1 MLIHKLD
8 LKFNK
13 LDKVNGIILP
23 MQDINQKV

>member
-1 MLIHKLD
+1 MLIHRRD

-13 LDKVNGIILP
+13 LDKVNGIISP